1 MTTSPNSS
9 RLNLIAKLGLFLAL
23 VGLADTSYLTSKH
36 FLGGTVP
43 CSILNGCETVLN
55 STYSTIGGVPLAL
68 LGVIFYLVVAVS
80 LVYFLTS
87 GRAAI
92 FSGLLIWTGLGFLTS
107 LYLVW
112 LQVAEIKSLCLYCL
126 ISAAISTVLFSL
138 TFWAKKIS

>member
-1 MTTSPNSS
+1 
-9 RLNLIAKLGLFLAL
+9 
-23 VGLADTSYLTSKH
+23 
-36 FLGGTVP
+36 LGGTVP

-55 STYSTIGGVPLAL
+55 SAYSTIGGVPLAL
-68 LGVIFYLVVAVS
+68 LGVIFYLVVAVG

-126 ISAAISTVLFSL
+126 ISAATATVLFLL